1 MKRFFA
7 TVVLALAAGGVL
19 AAPVPPAEARKPAA
33 FPAGHYVLCGA
44 PEAARGG
51 DVFEITTAFRPRTG
65 HYVLSGGPKPTDT
78 LLVDDDLTV
87 SQGDTALFVD
97 DDGVQ
102 STRLRGKAAARYQGW
117 PLLLVLD
124 PSKKVRLVVTDFGDE
139 AALSALWLH
148 RWDGA
153 RKKLTDGTS
162 AASSA
167 TLPHKFFDDS
177 FSLVDGFEMPE
188 GVKHEAPLD
197 LPAKPALLLPRF
209 KGKGQP

>member
-7 TVVLALAAGGVL
+7 TLALALAAGAVL
-19 AAPVPPAEARKPAA
+19 AAPVPPVEARKPAA

-44 PEAARGG
+44 PEAAHGS
-51 DVFEITTAFRPRTG
+51 DVFEITKAFRPRAG

-78 LLVDDDLTV
+78 ILVDEDLTV

-97 DDGVQ
+97 DDQ
-102 STRLRGKAAARYQGW
+102 TRSTETRGKRAARYQGW

-124 PSKKVRLVVTDFGDE
+124 PSKKLHVVATDYGDE
-139 AALSALWLH
+139 AALGALWLH

-167 TLPHKFFDDS
+167 TLPHKFFTDS
-177 FSLVDGFEMPE
+177 FSLVDGFELPE
-188 GVKHEAPLD
+188 GVTHDAPIE
-197 LPAKPALLLPRF
+197 LPAKPAALLPRF
-209 KGKGQP
+209 KGKLQP